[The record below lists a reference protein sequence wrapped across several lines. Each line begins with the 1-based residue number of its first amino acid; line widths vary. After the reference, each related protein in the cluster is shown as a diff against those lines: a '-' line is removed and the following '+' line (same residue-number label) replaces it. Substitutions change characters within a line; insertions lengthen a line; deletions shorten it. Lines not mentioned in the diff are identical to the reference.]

1 MGRAVGSAWTNTETT
16 DFDAG
21 DYLRYDK
28 FREQVLQNLEWF
40 AQNHKH
46 DGGSGAG
53 AFLSISD
60 PKYVWFI
67 RQNGSPFA

>member
-1 MGRAVGSAWTNTETT
+1 MGRATGSAWTNTELT
-16 DFDAG
+16 DFEAG

-28 FREQVLQNLEWF
+28 FRDQILQNLEWF

-46 DGGSGAG
+46 AGTAGDGG
-53 AFLSISD
+53 FLSISD

-67 RQNGSPFA
+67 RANGTPFA